1 MTKIVVVG
9 SGVVG
14 AAIAY
19 ELSQCPDVDLVLL
32 DKQSPAQA
40 ATGAALGVLM
50 GIISQKTK
58 GRAWR
63 LRHTSI
69 QRFHTLIPE
78 LETLTG
84 EPLPVNTDGIV
95 MLLPPDTDLAKWDAL
110 IDLRKQQGWSL
121 ERWSMS
127 EVQERCPALN
137 PEGAIAAIYSPQDRQ
152 INPSAFTQALIAGA
166 VHHGAKTQFGV
177 EVIRFETRGT
187 ETVIWVRSPDGAEE
201 AIATDLVIIAAGLG
215 STPLTERL
223 HTPVDV
229 RPVLGQA
236 MRVRLPEPL
245 SPNAF
250 HPVMTA
256 HDIHVVPLGG
266 TEYWVGATVEFPLE
280 SGEVIQEV
288 ERLEEVW
295 QGAIALCPALVN
307 AEIVQTWSGLRP
319 RPFNRSAPIIEAIPG
334 QESIV
339 LATGHYRNGVL
350 LAPATALMVKEMV
363 QDRG

>member
-1 MTKIVVVG
+1 MPKIVVVG

-19 ELSQCPDVDLVLL
+19 ELSHLPGVDLRLL
-32 DKQSPAQA
+32 DQQSPAQA

-78 LETLTG
+78 LEALTG
-84 EPLPVNTDGIV
+84 EALPVNTDGIV
-95 MLLPPDTDLAKWDAL
+95 MLLPPDADLTKWDTL
-110 IDLRKQQGWSL
+110 IDLRKQQGWTL
-121 ERWSMS
+121 ERWSISM
-127 EVQERCPALN
+127 VQERCPALN
-137 PEGAIAAIYSPQDRQ
+137 LEGAIAAIYSPQDRQ
-152 INPSAFTQALIAGA
+152 INPSVFTQALIAGA
-166 VHHGAKTQFGV
+166 VQHGAKTQFGV
-177 EVIRFETRGT
+177 EVFRFETRGA
-187 ETVIWVRSPDGAEE
+187 ETVVWVRSPNGIEE

-223 HTPVDV
+223 HAPVDV

-236 MRVRLPEPL
+236 MRVKLPTSL
-245 SPNAF
+245 SPNTF

-266 TEYWVGATVEFPLE
+266 TDYWVGATVEFP
-280 SGEVIQEV
+280 SDAGEVIQEA
-288 ERLEEVW
+288 ERLQEVW
-295 QGAIALCPALVN
+295 QGAIALCPALTH
-307 AEIVQTWSGLRP
+307 AEIVETWSGLRP
-319 RPFNRSAPIIEAIPG
+319 RPFNRSAPIIEVIPG
-334 QESIV
+334 HESV
-339 LATGHYRNGVL
+339 LLATGHYRNGVL

-363 QDRG
+363 QDRV